1 MSPTSH
7 QGWKNFPIQK
17 IQIIGD
23 EPPPFNI
30 VLKTNFWYSFECNC
44 WCVIVAAAAAAAA
57 YDDAAYDDAGDAYDD
72 ADAGNADGVVLLTFG
87 VSCDS
92 LFCD

>member
-1 MSPTSH
+1 M
-7 QGWKNFPIQK
+7 
-17 IQIIGD
+17 
-23 EPPPFNI
+23 
-30 VLKTNFWYSFECNC
+30 
-44 WCVIVAAAAAAAA
+44 IVAAAAAAAA